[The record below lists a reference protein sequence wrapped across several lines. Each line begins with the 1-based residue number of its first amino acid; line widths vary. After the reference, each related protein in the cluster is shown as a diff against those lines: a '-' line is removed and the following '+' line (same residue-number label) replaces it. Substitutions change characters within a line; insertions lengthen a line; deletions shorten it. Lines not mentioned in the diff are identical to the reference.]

1 MICIQDKKTLRE
13 STPDNSVAHLQEEL
27 IAVKLREA
35 EANLSL
41 KDLRQRVGE
50 LSQHWQR
57 HLQVSSYIDLK
68 VIGVGLFKCL
78 NAGLPLVI
86 HKLRMKSKWSTGL
99 FIKTNT
105 PTQLLYCTDPCQCLF
120 WICKHNRITSIK
132 LQLCI
137 IKMLFVSI

>member
-1 MICIQDKKTLRE
+1 MIRIQDKKTLRE

-57 HLQVSSYIDLK
+57 HLQVSTYADLK
-68 VIGVGLFKCL
+68 VNGEGLFKFL
-78 NAGLPLVI
+78 NAGLPI
-86 HKLRMKSKWSTGL
+86 MTRKLSTKSKQST
-99 FIKTNT
+99 
-105 PTQLLYCTDPCQCLF
+105 
-120 WICKHNRITSIK
+120 
-132 LQLCI
+132 
-137 IKMLFVSI
+137 

>member
-1 MICIQDKKTLRE
+1 MIRIQDKKTLRE

-57 HLQVSSYIDLK
+57 HLQVSTYIDLK
-68 VIGVGLFKCL
+68 VIREGLFKFL
-78 NAGLPLVI
+78 N
-86 HKLRMKSKWSTGL
+86 TGIL
-99 FIKTNT
+99 IV
-105 PTQLLYCTDPCQCLF
+105 
-120 WICKHNRITSIK
+120 ICKLSTKNFNFV
-132 LQLCI
+132 LPCI
-137 IKMLFVSI
+137 IV